1 MVDQPASFHTPIHS
15 AIMKAT
21 HLPEIFNTP
30 LQISKTT
37 KYRSKTRV
45 RIIPKQLKTH
55 QFLHCSFSYVLIR
68 INIGIIGK
76 TKEECRADIYVAS
89 LSTKSEILTRDFCLF
104 FAVVTCLMTRN
115 VYRMNRMFL
124 LQQNLLY
131 TQRVFCIIIYLDT
144 SEESKLLRKRLRWL
158 MEVLDEL
165 NFKKIHVQIFMIEV

>member
-76 TKEECRADIYVAS
+76 TKEECRADFYVAS

-104 FAVVTCLMTRN
+104 FCSG
-115 VYRMNRMFL
+115 YMF
-124 LQQNLLY
+124 N
-131 TQRVFCIIIYLDT
+131 DP
-144 SEESKLLRKRLRWL
+144 KRLQNEQNVSSIAKFAVYTKGFL
-158 MEVLDEL
+158 YYY
-165 NFKKIHVQIFMIEV
+165 IFRYF